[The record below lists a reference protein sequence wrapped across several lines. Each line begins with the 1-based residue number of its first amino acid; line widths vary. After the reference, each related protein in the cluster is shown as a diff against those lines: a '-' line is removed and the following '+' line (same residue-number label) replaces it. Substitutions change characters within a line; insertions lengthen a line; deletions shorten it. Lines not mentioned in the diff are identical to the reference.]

1 MFRWRFIATLL
12 RGQTR
17 SLEDGFTLLE
27 LLAVLA
33 ILAMAAAA
41 FSWGGQRTSETAK
54 FRAFITQ
61 TSAMLRDGR
70 ATAMRG
76 MSETIVRFDAGNRR
90 VVGPDGKSLGMPA
103 GVELSALVAGDEA
116 AKSVAD
122 IRFYPAGNS
131 SGGALTFSFRNQS
144 YVIRINWLTG
154 NVSSERS

>member
-1 MFRWRFIATLL
+1 MRMPTSTTRD
-12 RGQTR
+12 QTR

-33 ILAMAAAA
+33 ILALAAAA

-70 ATAMRG
+70 ARAING
-76 MSETIVRFDAGNRR
+76 MSETIVRFDAANRK
-90 VVGPDGKSLGMPA
+90 VVGPDGKSLGMPV

-144 YVIRINWLTG
+144 YLIRINWLTG

>member
-1 MFRWRFIATLL
+1 MRMPTSTTR
-12 RGQTR
+12 RRTR
-17 SLEDGFTLLE
+17 SREDGFTLME
-27 LLAVLA
+27 LLAVLV

-70 ATAMRG
+70 AKAMLG
-76 MSETIVRFDAGNRR
+76 MSETIVRFDTGNRR
-90 VVGPDGKSLGMPA
+90 VEGPDGRNIGMPD

-116 AKSVAD
+116 VKTVAD

-131 SGGALTFSFRNQS
+131 SGGALTFSFRNLS
-144 YVIRINWLTG
+144 YVIRVNWLTG
-154 NVSSERS
+154 NVSSQRS